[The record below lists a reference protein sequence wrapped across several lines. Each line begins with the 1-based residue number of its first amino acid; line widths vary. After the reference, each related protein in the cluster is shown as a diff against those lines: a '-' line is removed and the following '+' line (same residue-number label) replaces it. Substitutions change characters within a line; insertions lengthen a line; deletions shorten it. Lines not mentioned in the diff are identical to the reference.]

1 MPIETP
7 LWRASIGIYNRH
19 IFTTKSPPKTPPKW
33 INMLA
38 NMMLKIVSNLNES
51 FSHAIVYTC
60 LFLILLIHISIAFF
74 SVSKKTCKPNK
85 QQRCLIPLYKILLLP
100 LELVILNATF
110 SLINRSLLIRSG
122 SVEKNPGLLSFAT
135 WNIDSLIARNG

>member
-19 IFTTKSPPKTPPKW
+19 IFTTKSLPKTPPIW
-33 INMLA
+33 IHMFA
-38 NMMLKIVSNLNES
+38 NMIFKLVFNLNEF

-60 LFLILLIHISIAFF
+60 LLLILLIHISFAFF
-74 SVSKKTCKPNK
+74 SVSKKTCRPNK
-85 QQRCLIPLYKILLLP
+85 QQRCLIPLYNVLLLP

-110 SLINRSLLIRSG
+110 LLINRSLLIRSG
-122 SVEKNPGLLSFAT
+122 SVELNPGPLPACFPLRLG
-135 WNIDSLIARNG
+135 ILIA